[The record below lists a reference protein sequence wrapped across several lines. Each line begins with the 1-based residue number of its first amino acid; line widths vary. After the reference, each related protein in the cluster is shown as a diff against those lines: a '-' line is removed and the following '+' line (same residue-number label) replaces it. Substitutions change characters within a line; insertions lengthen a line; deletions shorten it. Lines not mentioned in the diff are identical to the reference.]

1 MDFLKKDFIFKDV
14 NKLKGVGTQLSK
26 YLKNKGIEKI
36 KDIILNLPYSETDR
50 SKLVKLN
57 NLEIDKG
64 EPLKGKLLIQMF
76 EKSSLRT
83 RLSFYLAIKQL
94 GGSTLTLRPDELH
107 LAKGGES
114 IQDTAKILSN
124 FGNAFMLR
132 TDSDK
137 KLEEFEKYLSIPIIN
152 GLSPSSHPTQIL
164 SDIFTVEEIK
174 NKPISN
180 LKITWIGDSNNVL
193 NSLIAASIKFSFK
206 LNIGCPTKYQPSK
219 IIMKYIKSNNNKI
232 RILHDPKK
240 AAKGADVIFSD
251 KVISMNDKVNKSKK
265 LGQFKKFKINK
276 KLMSLAKK
284 NCIFLH
290 CLPRGK
296 EVEEDVFLSKQS
308 KVWQQALNRVHVQKS
323 ILLYCFGKLR

>member
-1 MDFLKKDFIFKDV
+1 MKKFLNLKDIPVRDLKK
-14 NKLKGVGTQLSK
+14 
-26 YLKNKGIEKI
+26 
-36 KDIILNLPYSETDR
+36 ILFDAKRRKRLRKRLD
-50 SKLVKLN
+50 

-64 EPLKGKLLIQMF
+64 APLKGKLLIQMF

-107 LAKGGES
+107 LSKGGES

-152 GLSPSSHPTQIL
+152 GLSPSCHPTQIL

-174 NKPISN
+174 KKPISKLN
-180 LKITWIGDSNNVL
+180 ITWIGDSNNVL

-206 LNIGCPTKYQPSK
+206 LSIGCPTKYQPSK

-240 AAKGADVIFSD
+240 AVKGADVIFSD
-251 KVISMNDKVNKSKK
+251 KVISMKDKVNKSKK
-265 LGQFKKFKINK
+265 LKQFKKFKINK
-276 KLMSLAKK
+276 KLMSFAKK

-296 EVEEDVFLSKQS
+296 EVEEDVFLSKKS